1 MTDAATITPGAPS
14 STHSFIVRQAGVPG
28 ERFML
33 AGVERGVSF
42 AVANDLP
49 LPVLHYPL
57 PPVFPVNPLDPPNS
71 P

>member
-33 AGVERGVSF
+33 AGVVESMGGGPGHRF
-42 AVANDLP
+42 
-49 LPVLHYPL
+49 
-57 PPVFPVNPLDPPNS
+57 
-71 P
+71 

>member
-42 AVANDLP
+42 AEANDR
-49 LPVLHYPL
+49 V
-57 PPVFPVNPLDPPNS
+57 PPHPGPPAS
-71 P
+71 ALARWGG